1 MSAFAVKTTF
11 DGAPSLLRL
20 GSEGYAF
27 DRADQAGAVYTVR
40 VSRRFVAQHYLT
52 VPDCGPENELHSHR
66 FEVLVELAGS
76 TLSDHDYLVDID
88 DLSLHVDDL
97 VEAYTDVTLNDQ
109 PGFAGHNPSVER
121 FTKVFCDRLLERVE
135 TARIEHARVCMRE
148 DETARVC
155 YETEL
160 SR

>member
-1 MSAFAVKTTF
+1 M
-11 DGAPSLLRL
+11 
-20 GSEGYAF
+20 
-27 DRADQAGAVYTVR
+27 YTVR

-66 FEVLVELAGS
+66 FEVSVELAGS
-76 TLSDHDYLVDID
+76 TLSAHDYLIDID
-88 DLSLHVDDL
+88 ELTARVDDL

-109 PGFAGHNPSVER
+109 PRFAGHNPSVER
-121 FTKVFCDRLLERVE
+121 FVRVFCDRLLESVE
-135 TARIEHARVCMRE
+135 TARIEQATVCMRE

-160 SR
+160 ST